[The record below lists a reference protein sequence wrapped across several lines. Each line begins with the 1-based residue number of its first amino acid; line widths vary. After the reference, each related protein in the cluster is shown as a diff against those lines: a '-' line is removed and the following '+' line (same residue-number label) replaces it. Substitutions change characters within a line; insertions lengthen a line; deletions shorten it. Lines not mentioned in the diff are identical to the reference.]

1 MKATKGRNVVVVGTQ
16 WGDEGKGKA
25 TDQLGARVDYVVKFN
40 GGNNA
45 GHTVV
50 IGDEKY
56 ALHLLPSG
64 ILSPGVTPVIGNGV
78 VVDPEVLFE
87 EIDGLESRGIDC
99 SHLKVSE
106 AAHIIA
112 PYHRTLDKV
121 TERFLGKHKIGT
133 TGRGI
138 GPAYADKINRV
149 GIRVHDLFNADHL
162 HDKVE
167 ASLHQKN
174 QMLVKL
180 YNRRPIDVDQTT
192 EELLKLGERLKPYVA
207 NTGLILNKALDEGKT
222 VLFEGAQGSMLD
234 TDFGTYPYVTSSH
247 PTIGGFLVGSGVNVR
262 AIDEVIGIAKAYTTR
277 VGKGPF
283 VTEEDNATGDL
294 IREKGREFGTT
305 TGRPRRCGW
314 LDLVVLKYT
323 AMLNGYTSIALM
335 LLDVLEGFEELKI
348 CVAYSLDGKETSELP
363 STREELERAVPVYR
377 TVKGFTQEEIT
388 EAKTYESLPKEA
400 KEYVQIIEEY
410 VGVPVNIISVGPRRD
425 QTILRKDFF

>member
-1 MKATKGRNVVVVGTQ
+1 MPGIAIIGSQ
-16 WGDEGKGKA
+16 WGDEGKGKII
-25 TDQLGARVDYVVKFN
+25 DYLAKNSDLVVRAQ

-50 IGDEKY
+50 VGNEKY
-56 ALHLLPSG
+56 ALHLVPSG
-64 ILSPGVTPVIGNGV
+64 ILNPDAINIIGNGV
-78 VVDPEVLFE
+78 VIDPQVLLKELSGFE
-87 EIDGLESRGIDC
+87 ERGVDTSSLKISDKAHIIMPYHKIIDALMEESRGKED
-99 SHLKVSE
+99 
-106 AAHIIA
+106 
-112 PYHRTLDKV
+112 
-121 TERFLGKHKIGT
+121 IGT
-133 TGRGI
+133 TKKGI
-138 GPAYADKINRV
+138 GPCYM
-149 GIRVHDLFNADHL
+149 
-162 HDKVE
+162 DKVE
-167 ASLHQKN
+167 RIGVRMADLVDEKMFAEKLQFALSRKN
-174 QMLVKL
+174 DIITKMYGKEALSYEDMYKEYIEYGRKL
-180 YNRRPIDVDQTT
+180 KKYVVAT
-192 EELLKLGERLKPYVA
+192 EFIV
-207 NTGLILNKALDEGKT
+207 NKALADNKK

-247 PTIGGFLVGSGVNVR
+247 PTVGGFLVGAGVNAR
-262 AIDEVIGIAKAYTTR
+262 AIDEVIGITKAYTTR

-294 IREKGREFGTT
+294 IRQKGKEFGTT

-314 LDLVVLKYT
+314 LDLVVVKYT

-348 CVAYSLDGKETSELP
+348 CVAYNLDGKETTELP

-388 EAKTYESLPKEA
+388 EAKTYEALPKEA

>member
-1 MKATKGRNVVVVGTQ
+1 MPGIAIIGSQ
-16 WGDEGKGKA
+16 WGDEGKGKII
-25 TDQLGARVDYVVKFN
+25 DYLAKNSDLVVRAQ

-50 IGDEKY
+50 VGNEKY
-56 ALHLLPSG
+56 ALHLVPSG
-64 ILSPGVTPVIGNGV
+64 ILNPDAINIIGNGV
-78 VVDPEVLFE
+78 VIDPQVLLKELSGFE
-87 EIDGLESRGIDC
+87 ERGVDTSSLKISDKAHIIMPYHKIIDALMEESRGKED
-99 SHLKVSE
+99 
-106 AAHIIA
+106 
-112 PYHRTLDKV
+112 
-121 TERFLGKHKIGT
+121 IGT
-133 TGRGI
+133 TKKGI
-138 GPAYADKINRV
+138 GPCYM
-149 GIRVHDLFNADHL
+149 
-162 HDKVE
+162 DKVE
-167 ASLHQKN
+167 RIGVRMADLVDEKMFAEKLQFALSRKN
-174 QMLVKL
+174 DIITKMYGKEALSYEDMYKEYIEYGRKL
-180 YNRRPIDVDQTT
+180 KKYVVAT
-192 EELLKLGERLKPYVA
+192 EFIV
-207 NTGLILNKALDEGKT
+207 NKALADNKK

-247 PTIGGFLVGSGVNVR
+247 PTVGGFLVGAGVNAR
-262 AIDEVIGIAKAYTTR
+262 AIDEVIGITKAYTTR

-294 IREKGREFGTT
+294 IRQKGKEFGTT

-314 LDLVVLKYT
+314 LDLVVVKYT

-348 CVAYSLDGKETSELP
+348 CLAYNLDGKETTELP

-388 EAKTYESLPKEA
+388 EAKTYEALPKEA

>member
-1 MKATKGRNVVVVGTQ
+1 MPGIAIIGSQ
-16 WGDEGKGKA
+16 WGDEGKGKII
-25 TDQLGARVDYVVKFN
+25 DYLAKNSDLVVRAQ

-50 IGDEKY
+50 VGDQKY
-56 ALHLLPSG
+56 ALHLVPSG
-64 ILSPGVTPVIGNGV
+64 ILNPDAINVIGNGV
-78 VVDPEVLFE
+78 VIDPQVLLKELSGFE
-87 EIDGLESRGIDC
+87 ERGVNTSSLKISDKAHIIMPYHKIIDALMEESRGKED
-99 SHLKVSE
+99 
-106 AAHIIA
+106 
-112 PYHRTLDKV
+112 
-121 TERFLGKHKIGT
+121 IGT
-133 TGRGI
+133 TKKGI
-138 GPAYADKINRV
+138 GPCYM
-149 GIRVHDLFNADHL
+149 
-162 HDKVE
+162 DKVE
-167 ASLHQKN
+167 RIGIRMADLVDEKMFAEKLNFALSRKN
-174 QMLVKL
+174 DIITKMYGKEALSYEDMYKEYIEYGRKL
-180 YNRRPIDVDQTT
+180 KKYVTAT
-192 EELLKLGERLKPYVA
+192 EFVV
-207 NTGLILNKALDEGKT
+207 NKAIADNKK
-222 VLFEGAQGSMLD
+222 VLFEGAQGAMLD

-247 PTIGGFLVGSGVNVR
+247 PTVGGFLVGAGVNAR
-262 AIDEVIGIAKAYTTR
+262 AIDEVIGITKAYTTR

-294 IREKGREFGTT
+294 IRQKGKEFGTT

-314 LDLVVLKYT
+314 LDLVVIKYT

-348 CVAYSLDGKETSELP
+348 CVAYSLDGKEITELP
-363 STREELERAVPVYR
+363 STREELERAIPVYK

>member
-1 MKATKGRNVVVVGTQ
+1 MPGIAIIGSQ
-16 WGDEGKGKA
+16 WGDEGKGKII
-25 TDQLGARVDYVVKFN
+25 DYLAKNSDLVVRAQ

-50 IGDEKY
+50 VGDQKY
-56 ALHLLPSG
+56 ALHLVPSG
-64 ILSPGVTPVIGNGV
+64 ILNPDAINVIGNGV
-78 VVDPEVLFE
+78 VIDPQVLLKELSGFE
-87 EIDGLESRGIDC
+87 ERGVNTSSLKISGKAHIIMPYHKIIDALMEESRGKED
-99 SHLKVSE
+99 
-106 AAHIIA
+106 
-112 PYHRTLDKV
+112 
-121 TERFLGKHKIGT
+121 IGT
-133 TGRGI
+133 TKKGI
-138 GPAYADKINRV
+138 GPCYM
-149 GIRVHDLFNADHL
+149 
-162 HDKVE
+162 DKVE
-167 ASLHQKN
+167 RIGIRMADLVDEKMFAEKLQFALSRKN
-174 QMLVKL
+174 DILTKMYGKEALSYEDMYNEYIEYGRKL
-180 YNRRPIDVDQTT
+180 KKYVTAT
-192 EELLKLGERLKPYVA
+192 EFIV
-207 NTGLILNKALDEGKT
+207 NKALADNKK
-222 VLFEGAQGSMLD
+222 VLFEGAQGAMLD

-247 PTIGGFLVGSGVNVR
+247 PTVGGFLVGAGVNAR
-262 AIDEVIGIAKAYTTR
+262 AIDEVIGITKAYTTR

-294 IREKGREFGTT
+294 IRQKGKEFGTT

-314 LDLVVLKYT
+314 LDLVVIKYT

-348 CVAYSLDGKETSELP
+348 CVAYSLDGKEITELP
-363 STREELERAVPVYR
+363 STREELERAIPVYK

>member
-1 MKATKGRNVVVVGTQ
+1 MPGIAIIGSQ
-16 WGDEGKGKA
+16 WGDKGKGKII
-25 TDQLGARVDYVVKFN
+25 DYLAKNSDLVVRAQ

-50 IGDEKY
+50 VGDQKY
-56 ALHLLPSG
+56 ALHLVPSG
-64 ILSPGVTPVIGNGV
+64 ILNPDAINVIGNGV
-78 VVDPEVLFE
+78 VIDPQVLLKELSGFE
-87 EIDGLESRGIDC
+87 ERGVDTSSLRISD
-99 SHLKVSE
+99 K
-106 AAHIIA
+106 AHIIM
-112 PYHRTLDKV
+112 PYHKLIDALMEEAR
-121 TERFLGKHKIGT
+121 GKEDIGT
-133 TGRGI
+133 TKKGI
-138 GPAYADKINRV
+138 GPCYM
-149 GIRVHDLFNADHL
+149 
-162 HDKVE
+162 DKVE
-167 ASLHQKN
+167 RIGIRMADLVDEKMFAEKLQFALSRKN
-174 QMLVKL
+174 DIITKMYGKEALSFEDM
-180 YNRRPIDVDQTT
+180 YNEYIEYGRQ
-192 EELLKLGERLKPYVA
+192 LKKYVA
-207 NTGLILNKALDEGKT
+207 ATEFVVNKALADNKK

-388 EAKTYESLPKEA
+388 EAKTYEELPAEA
-400 KEYVQIIEEY
+400 KEYIQIIEEY

>member
-1 MKATKGRNVVVVGTQ
+1 M
-16 WGDEGKGKA
+16 
-25 TDQLGARVDYVVKFN
+25 
-40 GGNNA
+40 
-45 GHTVV
+45 
-50 IGDEKY
+50 
-56 ALHLLPSG
+56 
-64 ILSPGVTPVIGNGV
+64 
-78 VVDPEVLFE
+78 
-87 EIDGLESRGIDC
+87 
-99 SHLKVSE
+99 
-106 AAHIIA
+106 
-112 PYHRTLDKV
+112 
-121 TERFLGKHKIGT
+121 
-133 TGRGI
+133 
-138 GPAYADKINRV
+138 
-149 GIRVHDLFNADHL
+149 
-162 HDKVE
+162 DKVE
-167 ASLHQKN
+167 RIGIRMADLVDEKMFAEKLQFALSRKN
-174 QMLVKL
+174 DIITKMYGKEALSFEDM
-180 YNRRPIDVDQTT
+180 YNEYIEYGRQ
-192 EELLKLGERLKPYVA
+192 LKKYVA
-207 NTGLILNKALDEGKT
+207 ATEFVVNKALADNKK

-388 EAKTYESLPKEA
+388 EAKTYEELPAEA
-400 KEYVQIIEEY
+400 KEYIQIIEEY

>member
-1 MKATKGRNVVVVGTQ
+1 MPGIAIIGSQ
-16 WGDEGKGKA
+16 WGDEGKGKII
-25 TDQLGARVDYVVKFN
+25 DYLAKNSDLVVRAQ

-50 IGDEKY
+50 VGDQKY
-56 ALHLLPSG
+56 ALHLVPSG
-64 ILSPGVTPVIGNGV
+64 ILNPDAINVIGNGV
-78 VVDPEVLFE
+78 VIDPQVLLKELSGFE
-87 EIDGLESRGIDC
+87 ERGVDTSSLRISD
-99 SHLKVSE
+99 K
-106 AAHIIA
+106 AHIIM
-112 PYHRTLDKV
+112 PYHKLIDALMEEAR
-121 TERFLGKHKIGT
+121 GKEDIGT
-133 TGRGI
+133 TKKGI
-138 GPAYADKINRV
+138 GPCYM
-149 GIRVHDLFNADHL
+149 
-162 HDKVE
+162 DKVE
-167 ASLHQKN
+167 RIGIRMADLVDEKMFAEKLQFALSRKN
-174 QMLVKL
+174 DIITKMYGKPALSFEDM
-180 YNRRPIDVDQTT
+180 YNEYIEYGRQ
-192 EELLKLGERLKPYVA
+192 LKKYVA
-207 NTGLILNKALDEGKT
+207 ATEFIVNNALADNKK

-363 STREELERAVPVYR
+363 STREELERAVPVHR

-388 EAKTYESLPKEA
+388 EAKTYEELPAEA

>member
-1 MKATKGRNVVVVGTQ
+1 MPGIAIIGSQ
-16 WGDEGKGKA
+16 WGDEGKGKII
-25 TDQLGARVDYVVKFN
+25 DYLAKNSDLVVRAQ

-50 IGDEKY
+50 VGNEKY
-56 ALHLLPSG
+56 ALHLVPSG
-64 ILSPGVTPVIGNGV
+64 ILNPDAINIIGNGV
-78 VVDPEVLFE
+78 VIDPQVLLKELSSFE
-87 EIDGLESRGIDC
+87 ERGVNTSSLRISDKAHIIMPYHKIIDALMEESRGKED
-99 SHLKVSE
+99 
-106 AAHIIA
+106 
-112 PYHRTLDKV
+112 
-121 TERFLGKHKIGT
+121 IGT
-133 TGRGI
+133 TKKGI
-138 GPAYADKINRV
+138 GPCYM
-149 GIRVHDLFNADHL
+149 
-162 HDKVE
+162 DKVE
-167 ASLHQKN
+167 RIGIRMADLVDEKMFAEKLQFALSRKN
-174 QMLVKL
+174 DIITKMYGKEALSYEDMYNEYIEYGRKL
-180 YNRRPIDVDQTT
+180 KKYVTAT
-192 EELLKLGERLKPYVA
+192 EFVV
-207 NTGLILNKALDEGKT
+207 NKAIADNKK
-222 VLFEGAQGSMLD
+222 VLFEGAQGAMLD

-247 PTIGGFLVGSGVNVR
+247 PTVGGFLVGAGVNAR
-262 AIDEVIGIAKAYTTR
+262 AIDEVIGITKAYTTR

-363 STREELERAVPVYR
+363 STREELERAIPIYK

-388 EAKTYESLPKEA
+388 EAKTYDSLPKEA
-400 KEYVQIIEEY
+400 KEYIQIVEEY
-410 VGVPVNIISVGPRRD
+410 VGVPVNIISIGPRRD

>member
-1 MKATKGRNVVVVGTQ
+1 MPGIAIIGSQ
-16 WGDEGKGKA
+16 WGDEGKGKII
-25 TDQLGARVDYVVKFN
+25 DYLAKNSDLVVRAQ

-50 IGDEKY
+50 VGDQKY
-56 ALHLLPSG
+56 ALHLVPSG
-64 ILSPGVTPVIGNGV
+64 ILNPDAINVIGNGV
-78 VVDPEVLFE
+78 VIDPQVLLKELSGFE
-87 EIDGLESRGIDC
+87 ERGVNTSSLKISDKAHIIMPYHKIIDALMEESRGKED
-99 SHLKVSE
+99 
-106 AAHIIA
+106 
-112 PYHRTLDKV
+112 
-121 TERFLGKHKIGT
+121 IGT
-133 TGRGI
+133 TKKGI
-138 GPAYADKINRV
+138 GPCYM
-149 GIRVHDLFNADHL
+149 
-162 HDKVE
+162 DKVE
-167 ASLHQKN
+167 RIGIRMADLVDEKMFAEKLKFALSRKN
-174 QMLVKL
+174 DIITKMYGKEALSYEDMYKEYIEYGRKL
-180 YNRRPIDVDQTT
+180 KKYVTAT
-192 EELLKLGERLKPYVA
+192 EFVV
-207 NTGLILNKALDEGKT
+207 NKAIADNKK
-222 VLFEGAQGSMLD
+222 VLFEGAQGAMLD

-247 PTIGGFLVGSGVNVR
+247 PTVGGFLVGAGVNAR
-262 AIDEVIGIAKAYTTR
+262 AIDEVIGITKAYTTR

-294 IREKGREFGTT
+294 IRQKGKEFGTT

-314 LDLVVLKYT
+314 LDLVVIKYT

-348 CVAYSLDGKETSELP
+348 CVAYSLDGKEITELP
-363 STREELERAVPVYR
+363 STREELERAIPVYK